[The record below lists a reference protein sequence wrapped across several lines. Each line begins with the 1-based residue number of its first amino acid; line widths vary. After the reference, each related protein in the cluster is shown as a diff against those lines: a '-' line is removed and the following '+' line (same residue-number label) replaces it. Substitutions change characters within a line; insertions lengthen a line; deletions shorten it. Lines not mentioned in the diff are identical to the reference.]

1 VRTGRSGDRIGNRVT
16 LVADMFWRNLIEYRF
31 GAIEFQQ
38 ILNRPQMAKFR
49 RQPYRARL
57 NARDAENGGLQ

>member
-1 VRTGRSGDRIGNRVT
+1 
-16 LVADMFWRNLIEYRF
+16 VADMFWRNLIEYRF